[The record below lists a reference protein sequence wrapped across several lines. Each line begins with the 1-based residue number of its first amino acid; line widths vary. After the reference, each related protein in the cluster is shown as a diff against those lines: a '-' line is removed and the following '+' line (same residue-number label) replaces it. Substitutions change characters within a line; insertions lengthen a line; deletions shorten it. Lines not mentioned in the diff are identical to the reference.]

1 MHLPLEKRSQKMVD
15 TVGLGNFLF
24 LKRISCDYTQSFV
37 ADVTNI
43 SERTL
48 RYIESGNAA
57 PQLDTYWTLC
67 DFYGIPPERG
77 FMFYRRSKDME
88 NNLSILQLKITW
100 VE

>member
-1 MHLPLEKRSQKMVD
+1 MVD

-48 RYIESGNAA
+48 RYIESGNAV